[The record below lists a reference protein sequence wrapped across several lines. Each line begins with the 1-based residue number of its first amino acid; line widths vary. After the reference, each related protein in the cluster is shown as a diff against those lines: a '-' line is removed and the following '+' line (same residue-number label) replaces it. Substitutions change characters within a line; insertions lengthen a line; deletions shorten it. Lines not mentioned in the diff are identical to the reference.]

1 MSASRPRKRGGSQ
14 ARRRSSAERRDP
26 MLGYLSRNLPIVEPL
41 DQQQIE
47 HIDHESMRI
56 LEEVGVVFRDP
67 IALEDWRK
75 AGVRVDGER
84 VYFDRGHIRELISS
98 IPATI
103 TLHARDQGHSSNS
116 GKRKAR
122 KRSRN
127 VRWNTPKN
135 CYETTKN
142 PNWTRPKTRNC
153 WTTSPGANGKSR
165 RIKA

>member
-14 ARRRSSAERRDP
+14 ARRRSRAERRDP
-26 MLGYLSRNLPIVEPL
+26 MLGHLSRNLPIVEPL

-75 AGVRVDGER
+75 AGVRVGGER

-103 TLHARDQGHSSNS
+103 SNS
-116 GKRKAR
+116 GSRKV
-122 KRSRN
+122 SS
-127 VRWNTPKN
+127 
-135 CYETTKN
+135 
-142 PNWTRPKTRNC
+142 C
-153 WTTSPGANGKSR
+153 WTPSASA
-165 RIKA
+165 KAVPDAIPVS

>member
-14 ARRRSSAERRDP
+14 ARRRSRAERRDP
-26 MLGYLSRNLPIVEPL
+26 MLGHLSRNLPIVEPL

-47 HIDHESMRI
+47 RIDHESMRI

-103 TLHARDQGHSSNS
+103 SNS
-116 GKRKAR
+116 GSRKV
-122 KRSRN
+122 SS
-127 VRWNTPKN
+127 
-135 CYETTKN
+135 
-142 PNWTRPKTRNC
+142 C
-153 WTTSPGANGKSR
+153 WTPSASA
-165 RIKA
+165 KAVPDAIPVS